1 MEKRN
6 FLKILVLML
15 LINIIIFS
23 CLLYIMNEQ
32 KNENKMAAN
41 NYLQKVDDCYVILGK
56 ISTDDSV
63 NKDLYLRLLMVF
75 KELDTMAQYTDLDHS
90 NYFSTKA
97 LLVEDMLKTN
107 SLNNKDSN
115 EITHIQND
123 FKALLNESSKIDREN
138 IDSLNDVIL
147 STLTIN

>member
-1 MEKRN
+1 LEKRN